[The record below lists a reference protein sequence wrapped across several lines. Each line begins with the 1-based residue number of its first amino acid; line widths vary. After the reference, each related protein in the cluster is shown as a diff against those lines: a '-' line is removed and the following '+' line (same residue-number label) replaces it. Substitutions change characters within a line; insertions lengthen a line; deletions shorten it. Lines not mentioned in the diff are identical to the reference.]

1 MKQDEA
7 ELLQIEGEVLPESF
21 YSQLSEIMS
30 EDVEQE
36 AVKLR
41 SLLPSL
47 FQKLPEAQP
56 NP

>member
-21 YSQLSEIMS
+21 YSQLSEVTA

-36 AVKLR
+36 TVKLR
-41 SLLPSL
+41 SLLPPL
-47 FQKLPEAQP
+47 FQNLPEAQP